1 MDDVSLN
8 NQQRRTF
15 LGVLLA
21 GITAV
26 LGAVFAWPVFR
37 FLAPREQT
45 GASALVRIARKE
57 IPVGA
62 AHFFNF
68 QGRPAVVL
76 QPAPGSFVAL
86 TAVCTHLGCLVAQQA
101 GGGFACPCHGSRF
114 AADGQAQNGPASQAL
129 RHLALNLNQDGQ
141 MVVDRSRP
149 VTPATRLAED
159 S

>member
-86 TAVCTHLGCLVAQQA
+86 TAVCTHLGCIVKWVDDK
-101 GGGFACPCHGSRF
+101 GECRCPCHGGRF
-114 AADGQAQNGPASQAL
+114 SAEGKVLGGPPPQPLEAY
-129 RHLALNLNQDGQ
+129 
-141 MVVDRSRP
+141 VVTLEENDLVVGRA
-149 VTPATRLAED
+149 V
-159 S
+159 

>member
-1 MDDVSLN
+1 MDDVSVN

-15 LGVLLA
+15 LGVFLA
-21 GITAV
+21 GIAAV
-26 LGAVFAWPVFR
+26 LGVVFAWPVFR

-86 TAVCTHLGCLVAQQA
+86 TAVCTHLGCIVKWVDDKGEFL
-101 GGGFACPCHGSRF
+101 CPCHGGRF
-114 AADGQAQNGPASQAL
+114 SAEGKVLGGPPPQPLEAY
-129 RHLALNLNQDGQ
+129 
-141 MVVDRSRP
+141 VVTLEENDLVVGRA
-149 VTPATRLAED
+149 V
-159 S
+159 